1 MFLSTQR
8 WDLDPLKPPTAR
20 RRGPS
25 ALQVFVGSFAL
36 LILVGTLGLL
46 LLPGLYTGSRLGFV
60 DALFTATSAVC
71 VTGLVVVDTATYFTP
86 FGQAWILL
94 LVQLGGLGIM
104 TLATLII
111 LALGQR
117 LTRDWEQV
125 AGGDVR
131 VLHRID
137 EVSLVRAILVYTVAI
152 ESVGAL
158 VLWLLWRGELGS
170 AAVWHAV
177 FHSIS
182 AFCNAGFSTFTDSLA
197 GFQGDAPT
205 ILWIS
210 VLIILGGLG
219 FVVLADLR
227 AWIVARGSRRLS
239 LNSRIVLIVTGLLLT
254 GSALL
259 FLVFEAHFDLA
270 AMGLFDRTVNAWF
283 MSVTARTAGFNT
295 IDYATATNASLI
307 LTLLLMLIGGSPGS
321 TAGGLKTTTVA
332 VLLLLLW
339 TRLRGRQETSVF
351 GRTIPRDTAE
361 RSAGIVVGS
370 LVLLG
375 ACVFILL
382 LTEYPLETELDRV
395 RFLSLVF
402 EAHSAFGTVGL
413 SMGATPDLTTA
424 GRLLIVFLMFVGR
437 VGPLA
442 IASSMAMPRVRHSP
456 QYRYAHEDVVV
467 G

>member
-1 MFLSTQR
+1 MFLSSQR
-8 WDLDPLKPPTAR
+8 WDLDPFHAPTAG

-25 ALQVFVGSFAL
+25 ALQVFVGSFAG
-36 LILVGTLGLL
+36 LILMGTLGLL
-46 LLPGLYTGSRLGFV
+46 LLPGLYTGARLGLV

-86 FGQAWILL
+86 LGQAWILL

-125 AGGDVR
+125 AGGEVR
-131 VLHRID
+131 VLPGID
-137 EVSLVRAILVYTVAI
+137 EVSLVRAILVYTLAI
-152 ESVGAL
+152 EAVGAF

-170 AAVWHAV
+170 AAAWHAV

-182 AFCNAGFSTFTDSLA
+182 AFCNAGFSTFSDSLM

-205 ILWIS
+205 VFWIS

-227 AWIVARGSRRLS
+227 AWIAGRCSRRLS
-239 LNSRIVLIVTGLLLT
+239 LNSRIVLVVTALLLAGGT
-254 GSALL
+254 LL

-270 AMGLFDRTVNAWF
+270 AMDLLDRTVNAWF

-339 TRLRGRQETSVF
+339 SRLRGRQETSVF

-375 ACVFILL
+375 ACVFVLL
-382 LTEYPLETELDRV
+382 LTEYPLETELDRA
-395 RFLSLVF
+395 RFLSLAF

-413 SMGATPDLTTA
+413 SMGATPDLTPA

-442 IASSMAMPRVRHSP
+442 IASSMAMPRARRFP